1 MVNNIKRNTMGKENK
16 EYCKCFKWE
25 SCKCCETAETAET
38 AEHIGFDAW
47 VDDMEEQEQPT
58 CNIDNQEDCENCGS

>member
-1 MVNNIKRNTMGKENK
+1 MSCNCEDKDK
-16 EYCKCFKWE
+16 CKKG
-25 SCKCCETAETAET
+25 CETAKTAET

-47 VDDMEEQEQPT
+47 IDDMEEQEQPT